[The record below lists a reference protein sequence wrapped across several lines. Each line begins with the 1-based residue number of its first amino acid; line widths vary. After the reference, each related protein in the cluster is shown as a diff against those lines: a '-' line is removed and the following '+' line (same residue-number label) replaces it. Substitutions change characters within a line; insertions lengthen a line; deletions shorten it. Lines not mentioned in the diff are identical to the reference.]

1 MPIDYTVKER
11 VDPRNPS
18 APRKLY
24 AFNKT
29 KGEMTL
35 RQLSKRISDIST
47 VSTIDTMAVLEALLQ
62 VIPEELA
69 DSNIVRL
76 GDFGSFYTTIKSGGA
91 DTEKDF
97 NDSMIEKTTI
107 KFRPGKLVK
116 DVLNN
121 VTYKKVN
128 W

>member
-1 MPIDYTVKER
+1 
-11 VDPRNPS
+11 
-18 APRKLY
+18 
-24 AFNKT
+24 
-29 KGEMTL
+29 
-35 RQLSKRISDIST
+35 
-47 VSTIDTMAVLEALLQ
+47 MAVLEALLQ

-128 W
+128 